1 MKSTKLMIEAARR
14 RLDELDSGRVAAIPG
29 DEVFEKVRRR
39 LGINETP
46 TRPMADGRS
55 YAEILA
61 ARVAEAD
68 RGEFADDPRLSRT
81 DLHRLE
87 KLASAAGRTPGA
99 MLRFVLRDGFAE
111 TERVVCAVRRGR
123 DDVAAGRTRPHAAI
137 MSTADTILSG
147 RYPSLDGNVKRAGER
162 NA

>member
-39 LGINETP
+39 LYINETP
-46 TRPMADGRS
+46 TRPQADGRS

-68 RGEFADDPRLSRT
+68 RGEFAD
-81 DLHRLE
+81 E
-87 KLASAAGRTPGA
+87 AEVA
-99 MLRFVLRDGFAE
+99 RFFAE
-111 TERVVCAVRRGR
+111 
-123 DDVAAGRTRPHAAI
+123 H
-137 MSTADTILSG
+137 
-147 RYPSLDGNVKRAGER
+147 GE
-162 NA
+162 